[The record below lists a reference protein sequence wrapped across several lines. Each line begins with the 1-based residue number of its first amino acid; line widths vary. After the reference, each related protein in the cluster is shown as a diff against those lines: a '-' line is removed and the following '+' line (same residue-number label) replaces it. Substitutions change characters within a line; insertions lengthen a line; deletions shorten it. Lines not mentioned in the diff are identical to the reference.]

1 MKNGLPLAGQAV
13 FAGAPGTPGTRGL
26 LSGKPATSRFP
37 LKTAAYFVT
46 TKRTASVVSSVATVA
61 M

>member
-1 MKNGLPLAGQAV
+1 MRNGLPLTGQAV
-13 FAGAPGTPGTRGL
+13 FTKAPKKSGAGYL
-26 LSGKPATSRFP
+26 LSRKLVATSS
-37 LKTAAYFVT
+37 TSTYFVT